1 MPFSPHEIENREFV
15 VAFRGYDRAEVRAF
29 LRAVAADYRAA
40 LGEQR
45 RAEIAKLDSLSE
57 LLHQVD
63 GAASRAAESLRANA
77 QRSAEEARRRAE
89 EEAAELRRELER
101 EGDRIRDD
109 ARRQGAEIRAVAE
122 RMARE
127 RLDEIA
133 RQAHELEGMREKMR
147 QRFHFLETALQ
158 LARQDFADH
167 RGVWPSAERQSELP
181 QSAEEFFTRPAFDR
195 GRAD

>member
-1 MPFSPHEIENREFV
+1 MPFSPQEIENREFV

-77 QRSAEEARRRAE
+77 QLVHEARRRH
-89 EEAAELRRELER
+89 RTT
-101 EGDRIRDD
+101 I
-109 ARRQGAEIRAVAE
+109 V
-122 RMARE
+122 
-127 RLDEIA
+127 RLKSP
-133 RQAHELEGMREKMR
+133 R
-147 QRFHFLETALQ
+147 
-158 LARQDFADH
+158 
-167 RGVWPSAERQSELP
+167 
-181 QSAEEFFTRPAFDR
+181 TRLTP
-195 GRAD
+195 